1 MKYYLLTIIG
11 NIESEKMCKEIAL
24 SLSPLVDSPNLKF
37 QHKKGTLL
45 FHFGTEV
52 HKEEIYDYICG
63 ILYGMSDTFI
73 LTEINDN
80 MSVSMPKEMIGHL
93 FDLENLSDDV
103 DMKLDMSRVV
113 RNTDFVDV
121 YDDDDDFDPSF
132 SNEIDSK
139 FLSTIKSHLDSIT
152 VKPTLDQILDK
163 INSKGYNSLTPY
175 EKDSLENY
183 SKK

>member
-11 NIESEKMCKEIAL
+11 DIESEKMCKEIAL

-52 HKEEIYDYICG
+52 HKEEIYDYVCN
-63 ILYGMSDTFI
+63 ILYGMCDTFI

-93 FDLENLSDDV
+93 FDLDNISDDV
-103 DMKLDMSRVV
+103 DMKLDMSRVI
-113 RNTDFVDV
+113 RNTDFEDV

-139 FLSTIKSHLDSIT
+139 FLSTIKSNLDSII
-152 VKPTLDQILDK
+152 VKPTLDQLLDK
-163 INSKGYNSLTPY
+163 INSKGYNSLTQY
-175 EKDSLENY
+175 EKDTLENY